1 MQFYFE
7 GKYEVSKRQWDA
19 VMGGQCMDGDAL
31 PPLSPEDARPVVEV
45 SWHEA
50 HNGGNIADISV

>member
-31 PPLSPEDARPVVEV
+31 PALSLRRAPRRRGFMA
-45 SWHEA
+45 
-50 HNGGNIADISV
+50 